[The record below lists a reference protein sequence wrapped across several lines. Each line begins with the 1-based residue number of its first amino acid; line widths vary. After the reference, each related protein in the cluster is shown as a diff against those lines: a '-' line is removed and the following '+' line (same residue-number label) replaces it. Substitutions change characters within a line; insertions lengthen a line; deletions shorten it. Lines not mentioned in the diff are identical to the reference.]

1 MKEITGKRKNESGGG
16 DRGGAV
22 EEKKFGEKCG
32 GL

>member
-16 DRGGAV
+16 DRGGWRK
-22 EEKKFGEKCG
+22 KKFGEKCG